1 MLEKIQSTTIA
12 NGQTKSAELRTG
24 YRTSVVALVTPA
36 ALTGTAFTFEG
47 SLDGSTFVPVYNE
60 ATQYSVNVGTSRY
73 VALNASVFQ
82 GLQSIKVVSGSS
94 EAAERTIQVV
104 LKEIQ

>member
-47 SLDGSTFVPVYNE
+47 SMDSSTFVPVYNE
-60 ATQYSVNVGTSRY
+60 GTQYSVNVGTSRY
-73 VALNASVFQ
+73 VALNAAVFQ
-82 GLQSIKVVSGSS
+82 GLQSIKIVSGS
-94 EAAERTIQVV
+94 AEGADRTIQIV